1 MDESDEWITSSK
13 VAIPRVIFL
22 NYYNTSNKKLQSL
35 VESAYRFDPRVQLY
49 KEAKERERLEKE
61 VHFNKP
67 IW

>member
-1 MDESDEWITSSK
+1 MNQMNESHRRKLRYQELN
-13 VAIPRVIFL
+13 FL

-67 IW
+67 I